1 VSPEPKRS
9 RKEAI
14 VYICLCN
21 ALTEA
26 KVRDAASE
34 GARRPGEIYAACG
47 GRAQCGTCT
56 STILCLLRKLTAP
69 VEAPPEL
76 LPAAE

>member
-1 VSPEPKRS
+1 
-9 RKEAI
+9 

-26 KVRDAASE
+26 KVREAACD
-34 GARRPGEIYAACG
+34 GARRPGEVYAACG

-56 STILCLLRKLTAP
+56 GTILCLLRKLAAP
-69 VEAPPEL
+69 VEATGEML
-76 LPAAE
+76 AGAD

>member
-1 VSPEPKRS
+1 
-9 RKEAI
+9 

-26 KVRDAASE
+26 RVRDAASE

-56 STILCLLRKLTAP
+56 STILCLLRKLTAS
-69 VEAPPEL
+69 VETSPEL
-76 LPAAE
+76 LTGAD